1 MFDRFL
7 STLALVSRIKV
18 KLPYSFDTSRMD
30 FYLPV
35 TGVFPAV
42 LGGFVF
48 WLGYRFIDGG
58 PVTVILVLAVQYLGF
73 NLFHLDGLAD
83 TADAFLGAFDR
94 EKRKAILKD
103 SRLGVYGFFAAFFLL
118 ALKIAL
124 LQGLR
129 PLILRFPAAVLAY
142 PISGRLSAALIPA
155 ITAPMSPQG
164 LGALA
169 KDSRLWRGIA
179 GALSALALW
188 AALVYGGI
196 GLSASLGGPLPSPAS
211 GLPGLALWGLPL
223 LSPLVS
229 LALAALY
236 RKHLGGYT
244 GDALGA
250 AVELGELLHLG
261 AAFAALRLFVEY
273 RI

>member
-7 STLALVSRIKV
+7 STLGLVSRIKV
-18 KLPYSFDTSRMD
+18 KLPYSFDPSRMD

-35 TGVFPAV
+35 TGVLPAV
-42 LGGFVF
+42 LGGVGFL
-48 WLGYRFIDGG
+48 LGYRFIGQG
-58 PVTVILVLAVQYLGF
+58 PLTALLVLLLQYLGF

-83 TADAFLGAFDR
+83 TADAFLGTFDR

-103 SRLGVYGFFAAFFLL
+103 SRLGVYGFFAAFFAL

-155 ITAPMSPQG
+155 VTPPMSPQG

-169 KDSRLWRGIA
+169 KDSRLWRAIA
-179 GALSALALW
+179 GGLGALLLW

-196 GLSASLGGPLPSPAS
+196 GLSRLAGGPLPSPAPG
-211 GLPGLALWGLPL
+211 GLVLWALPL
-223 LSPLVS
+223 ASPLVS
-229 LALAALY
+229 LALAGLY

-261 AAFAALRLFVEY
+261 AAFGVLRVFVEY
-273 RI
+273 GI

>member
-18 KLPYSFDTSRMD
+18 KLPSSFDTSRMD

-35 TGVFPAV
+35 TGVFPAI
-42 LGGFVF
+42 LGALFF

-58 PVTVILVLAVQYLGF
+58 PVTVILVLIVQYLGF

-83 TADAFLGAFDR
+83 TADAFLGTFDR
-94 EKRKAILKD
+94 EKRIAILKD

-124 LQGLR
+124 LQELR

-142 PISGRLSAALIPA
+142 PISGRLSAVLIPA
-155 ITAPMSPQG
+155 ITAPMSPRG

-169 KDSRLWRGIA
+169 KDSRLGRALA
-179 GALSALALW
+179 GALAALALW
-188 AALVYGGI
+188 AALVYGAI
-196 GLSASLGGPLPSPAS
+196 GLSAFLGGQAPAPGS
-211 GLPGLALWGLPL
+211 GGLALWGLPL
-223 LSPLVS
+223 VSPLVS

-261 AAFAALRLFVEY
+261 AAFAALRIFVAY

>member
-18 KLPYSFDTSRMD
+18 KLPYSFDPSRMD

-35 TGVFPAV
+35 AGIFPAV
-42 LGGFVF
+42 LGGLGFL
-48 WLGYRFIDGG
+48 LGYRFIDQG
-58 PVTVILVLAVQYLGF
+58 PVTVILVLIVQYLSF

-103 SRLGVYGFFAAFFLL
+103 SRLGVYGFFAAFFVL

-124 LQGLR
+124 LQGLF

-155 ITAPMSPQG
+155 MSPPMSPQG

-169 KDSRLWRGIA
+169 KDSRLWRAVA
-179 GALSALALW
+179 GGLSALALW

-196 GLSASLGGPLPSPAS
+196 GLSTFLGGPLPSPAPS
-211 GLPGLALWGLPL
+211 LPGMVLWAL
-223 LSPLVS
+223 PLVS
-229 LALAALY
+229 PLPSRILAGLY
-236 RKHLGGYT
+236 GKHLGGYT

-261 AAFAALRLFVEY
+261 AAFAFMRVFVEY

>member
-1 MFDRFL
+1 L
-7 STLALVSRIKV
+7 
-18 KLPYSFDTSRMD
+18 
-30 FYLPV
+30 
-35 TGVFPAV
+35 
-42 LGGFVF
+42 
-48 WLGYRFIDGG
+48 LGYRFIDEG
-58 PVTVILVLAVQYLGF
+58 PVTVILVLIVQYLCF

-83 TADAFLGAFDR
+83 TADAFLGTFDR

-129 PLILRFPAAVLAY
+129 PLIFRFPAAVLAY

-169 KDSRLWRGIA
+169 KDSRFWRCIA
-179 GALSALALW
+179 GALSAMALW
-188 AALVYGGI
+188 AVLVYGGI
-196 GLSASLGGPLPSPAS
+196 GLSALLFGGAEPLSSAGGLWNPLRGPSPAS
-211 GLPGLALWGLPL
+211 GKALPGLILWGLPL
-223 LSPLVS
+223 VSPLVS
-229 LALAALY
+229 WALAALY

-261 AAFAALRLFVEY
+261 AAFTIFRTFNPC
-273 RI
+273 